1 VLLHPKEVSEGVEDG
16 AATDN
21 ELAIRGH
28 IAYRSWNLAKSDQTH
43 V

>member
-1 VLLHPKEVSEGVEDG
+1 MLLHPEEVSEGIEDR

-21 ELAIRGH
+21 ELAIRGLA
-28 IAYRSWNLAKSDQTH
+28 AYRGWNMAKSDQTH